1 MSQTDAIARDLERQI
16 AEIHERFSGA
26 MAVRCPLM
34 SLEQK
39 ERYFV
44 VISTLVSKLEDRA
57 KPLKQVLQEVIA
69 EVLPQIMAE
78 LQS

>member
-16 AEIHERFSGA
+16 AELHERFSGA
-26 MAVRCPLM
+26 MAMRCPLM

-44 VISTLVSKLEDRA
+44 VISSLVLKLEDRS
-57 KPLKQVLQEVIA
+57 KPLKQVLQEVAA
-69 EVLPQIMAE
+69 EVLPQVMAE

>member
-16 AEIHERFSGA
+16 AELHERFSGA

-44 VISTLVSKLEDRA
+44 VISSLVSKLEDRS
-57 KPLKQVLQEVIA
+57 KPLKQILQEVAA
-69 EVLPQIMAE
+69 EVLPQVMAE